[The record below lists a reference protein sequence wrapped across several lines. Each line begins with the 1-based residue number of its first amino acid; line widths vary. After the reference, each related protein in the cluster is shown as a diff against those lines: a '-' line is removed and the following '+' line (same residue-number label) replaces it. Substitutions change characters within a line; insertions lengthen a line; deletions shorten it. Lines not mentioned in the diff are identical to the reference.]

1 VLLLLPSLSAAL
13 HINRNANGN
22 ALRRV
27 DAGDRVFL
35 HIAMASEQL
44 QQRATIFLGMQ
55 GGGTIETIF
64 RLASALLALM
74 APSFSSAALGK

>member
-13 HINRNANGN
+13 RINCNANGN
-22 ALRRV
+22 ASRRV

-55 GGGTIETIF
+55 GGGTIETIV
-64 RLASALLALM
+64 RWPRPCSR
-74 APSFSSAALGK
+74 